1 MFFKEIDKVAK
12 ITKALLK
19 EKNVKIVS
27 HYDADGLT
35 SASIIIKALTRE
47 GANFKIRVIKQLTET
62 EIKRLDVTEDD
73 FLIFVDL
80 GSGQIN
86 NLRGMLEKT
95 QILILDHHDP
105 IRKEHM
111 NLFHINPLIFGEEEI
126 SGAMVTYLFA
136 KALNKQNTDLID
148 LAVVGAIGD
157 VMDNN
162 WKLEGLGRKILEEAE
177 MLGKVTISQGL
188 RLYGRNTRP
197 VFKSIEY
204 SSDITIPGI
213 TGSESNAVQFLSE
226 LGIELKEGEKWRRLK
241 DLSEEEQKKL
251 ASAIIVERLNHGLDN
266 AEDIFGEIYTLVGR
280 PEDLQ
285 NVREF
290 ATLINACGRTG
301 RFEVAVRLCL
311 GDLTAIRD
319 SWDIIND
326 YKRMISSGMT
336 WLRSGNLDERERV
349 VVIDGGTRIDDAII
363 GTLSSISLSSGLV
376 DVKKIILG
384 FADAGD
390 GKLKVSA
397 RMSRHIS
404 FNLRDI
410 IVESAHAVEGEAGGH
425 QFAAGGMIDA
435 DKKEEFIKA
444 VENKLSKLTK
454 S

>member
-1 MFFKEIDKVAK
+1 LFFKEIDKVAK

>member
-1 MFFKEIDKVAK
+1 LFFKEIDKIAK
-12 ITKALLK
+12 IVKALLK

-35 SASIIIKALTRE
+35 SAAIMIKALTRE
-47 GANFKIRVIKQLTET
+47 GANFKLHAIKQLTEA
-62 EIKRLDVTEDD
+62 EITRLDATEDD
-73 FLIFVDL
+73 FLIFLDL
-80 GSGQIN
+80 GSGQIDGLR
-86 NLRGMLEKT
+86 NLLEKT

-105 IRKEHM
+105 IRKDHM
-111 NLFHINPLIFGEEEI
+111 NLLHINPLVLGEEEI
-126 SGAMVTYLFA
+126 SGAMVAYLFA
-136 KALNKQNTDLID
+136 KALNPRNTDLVD

-162 WKLEGLGRKILEEAE
+162 WKLEGLGRRILEEAE
-177 MLGKVTISQGL
+177 MLGKVTINQGL

-226 LGIELKEGEKWRRLK
+226 IGIELKEGGKWRMLK
-241 DLSEEEQKKL
+241 DLTEEEQKKL
-251 ASAIIVERLNHGLDN
+251 ASAIIVERLNHGLDE

-280 PEDLQ
+280 PEELQ
-285 NVREF
+285 DVREF
-290 ATLINACGRTG
+290 STLINACGRTG
-301 RFEVAVRLCL
+301 RFEVAIRLCL
-311 GDLTAIRD
+311 GDLTAIKD
-319 SWDIIND
+319 SWDIVGE
-326 YKRMISSGMT
+326 YKRLISNGMR
-336 WLRSGNLDERERV
+336 WLRDGNMDERESV
-349 VVIDGGTRIDDAII
+349 VVIDGGSRIDDAII

-376 DVKKIILG
+376 DTEKIIVGL
-384 FADAGD
+384 ADAGS

-397 RMSRHIS
+397 RMSRHLS

-410 IVESAHAVEGEAGGH
+410 IVESAEAVDGEAGGH

-444 VENKLSKLTK
+444 VENQLSKLK
-454 S
+454 KM